1 MSTLRC
7 IPASLAP
14 RAKRDSKRSPSGSKR
29 SRGPV
34 PKGTRFSRLNS
45 HAGFLT
51 RNHKFII
58 REASAKLFSQI
69 NRVKNEGGLTR
80 VAPLGVEA
88 ALSSERSVGER
99 LLVYSTSRIAA
110 NPTTERSVMKHMSD
124 LGLEDCGGDTGG

>member
-45 HAGFLT
+45 HSGFLT
-51 RNHKFII
+51 RNHKLIF

-88 ALSSERSVGER
+88 ALSSERSVGGAFAR
-99 LLVYSTSRIAA
+99 LF
-110 NPTTERSVMKHMSD
+110 NKQ
-124 LGLEDCGGDTGG
+124 DCRQSYYRYNVSAQGHADGIRQTLKILSG